1 MKILKYIG
9 IGVLILGALF
19 AAAYFIKSNSK
30 SPITFETE
38 TPFKTSIEEK
48 SVATGKVIPQDEVAI
63 KPQISGIIGEILV
76 EEGDELQA
84 GDLIAKIKVVP
95 NEQTLNTARGRVSN
109 ARIALN
115 NAKIEYDRNK
125 TIFEKGVISSQE
137 FNNIA
142 LTYDQAKQELANAES
157 DLQIIKL
164 GSAGG
169 STSANTNV
177 KATIAGTVLEIP
189 VKIGDQVIESNNFN
203 DGTTI
208 ANIADLSK
216 MIFEGLVDE
225 AEVGKLKV
233 GSPLKISF
241 GAIQDKEFE
250 GKLKFVAPKWNEEEE
265 TTSGVVQFKI
275 EADVFMKD
283 GYFIRAG
290 YSANASLV
298 LDKKDDVLAIKEALL
313 QFDRETEQPY
323 VEVEVGEQKFER
335 RDVETGISDG
345 LNIEVVSG
353 LSENDKIKVWN
364 KTEPIKKESGNESE
378 NE

>member
-9 IGVLILGALF
+9 IAVLIIAALF

-30 SPITFETE
+30 SPITYESE
-38 TPFKTSIEEK
+38 SPFITSIEEK
-48 SVATGKVIPQDEVAI
+48 SVATGKVIPEDEVAI
-63 KPQISGIIGEILV
+63 KPQISGIISEIAV
-76 EEGDELQA
+76 EEGEKLEA

-95 NEQTLNTARGRVSN
+95 NEQTLNTARGRLSN
-109 ARIALN
+109 ARISLN
-115 NAKIEYDRNK
+115 NAEIEYNRNK
-125 TIFEKGVISSQE
+125 VLFEKGVISSQE
-137 FNNIA
+137 FNNIE
-142 LTYDQAKQELANAES
+142 LTYDQAKQELANAQS
-157 DLQIIKL
+157 DLQIIRQ

-177 KATIAGTVLEIP
+177 KATISGTVLEIP
-189 VKIGDQVIESNNFN
+189 VKIGDQVIQSNNFN

-208 ANIADLSK
+208 ASVADLSK
-216 MIFEGLVDE
+216 MIFEGMVDE
-225 AEVGKLKV
+225 AEVGKLKAD
-233 GSPLKISF
+233 SPLKISF
-241 GAIQDKEFE
+241 GAIPDKEFE

-275 EADVFMKD
+275 EADVFMEE

-298 LDKKDDVLAIKEALL
+298 LEKKDSVLAIKEALL

-323 VEVEVGEQKFER
+323 VEVEVGDQEFER

-345 LNIEVVSG
+345 INVEIVSG
-353 LSENDKIKVWN
+353 LTESDKVKVWN
-364 KTEPIKKESGNESE
+364 KTEPVKRETASD
-378 NE
+378 

>member
-9 IGVLILGALF
+9 IGVLIIGALF

-30 SPITFETE
+30 SPITFGTE

-109 ARIALN
+109 ARISLN
-115 NAKIEYDRNK
+115 NARIEYDRNK

-216 MIFEGLVDE
+216 MIFEGMVDE
-225 AEVGKLKV
+225 AEVGKLEV
-233 GSPLKISF
+233 GSSLKINF
-241 GAIQDKEFE
+241 GAIPDKEFE

-275 EADVFMKD
+275 EADVFMEE

-345 LNIEVVSG
+345 LNIEVISG

-364 KTEPIKKESGNESE
+364 KTEPVKKESANE
-378 NE
+378 

>member
-9 IGVLILGALF
+9 IAVLIIAALF

-30 SPITFETE
+30 SPITYESE
-38 TPFKTSIEEK
+38 SPFITSIEEK
-48 SVATGKVIPQDEVAI
+48 SVATGKVIPEDEVAI
-63 KPQISGIIGEILV
+63 KPQISGIISEIVV
-76 EEGDELQA
+76 EEGEKLEA

-95 NEQTLNTARGRVSN
+95 NEQTLNTARGRLSN
-109 ARIALN
+109 ARISLN
-115 NAKIEYDRNK
+115 NAEIEYNRNK
-125 TIFEKGVISSQE
+125 VLFEKGVISSQE
-137 FNNIA
+137 FNNIE
-142 LTYDQAKQELANAES
+142 LTYDQAKQELANAQS
-157 DLQIIKL
+157 DLQIIRQ

-189 VKIGDQVIESNNFN
+189 VKIGDQVIQSNNFN

-208 ANIADLSK
+208 ASVADLSK
-216 MIFEGLVDE
+216 MIFEGMVDE
-225 AEVGKLKV
+225 AEVGKLKAD
-233 GSPLKISF
+233 SPLKISF
-241 GAIQDKEFE
+241 GAIPDKEFE

-275 EADVFMKD
+275 EADVFMEE

-298 LDKKDDVLAIKEALL
+298 LEKKDSVLAIKEALL

-323 VEVEVGEQKFER
+323 VEVEVGDQEFER

-345 LNIEVVSG
+345 INVEIVSG
-353 LSENDKIKVWN
+353 LTESDKVKVWN
-364 KTEPIKKESGNESE
+364 KTEPVKRETASD
-378 NE
+378 

>member
-1 MKILKYIG
+1 MKVLKYIG
-9 IGVLILGALF
+9 IGVLIIGALF

-30 SPITFETE
+30 PPVTYETE
-38 TPFKTSIEEK
+38 TAFRTTIEEK
-48 SVATGKVIPQDEVAI
+48 TVATGKVIPEDEVAI

-76 EEGDELQA
+76 EEGDQLQA

-109 ARIALN
+109 AKIALG

-125 TIFEKGVISSQE
+125 ILVDKGVISSQE
-137 FNNIA
+137 FNTIE
-142 LTYDQAKQELANAES
+142 LTYNQAKQELSNAES
-157 DLQIIKL
+157 DLQIIRL

-208 ANIADLSK
+208 ASIADLSK
-216 MIFEGLVDE
+216 MIFEGMVDE

-233 GSPLKISF
+233 GEPLTISF
-241 GAIQDKEFE
+241 GAIPDKEFRGE
-250 GKLKFVAPKWNEEEE
+250 LKFVAPKWNEEEE

-275 EADVFMKD
+275 EADVFMED

-290 YSANASLV
+290 YSANASLI
-298 LDKKDDVLAIKEALL
+298 LDKKEDVLAIKEALL
-313 QFDRETEQPY
+313 QFDRETEKPY
-323 VEVEVGEQKFER
+323 VEVETGDQKFER

-345 LNIEVVSG
+345 LNIEIVSG
-353 LSENDKIKVWN
+353 ISENDKIKIWN
-364 KTEPIKKESGNESE
+364 KTEAVKKDASNR
-378 NE
+378 

>member
-9 IGVLILGALF
+9 IAVLIIAALF

-30 SPITFETE
+30 SPITYESE
-38 TPFKTSIEEK
+38 SPFITSIEEK
-48 SVATGKVIPQDEVAI
+48 SVATGKVIPEDEVAI

-76 EEGDELQA
+76 EEGDKLQA

-109 ARIALN
+109 ANIALN

-125 TIFEKGVISSQE
+125 VLFEKGVISSQE
-137 FNNIA
+137 FNNIE
-142 LTYDQAKQELANAES
+142 LTYNQAKQELANAQS
-157 DLQIIKL
+157 DLQIIRK

-169 STSANTNV
+169 STSANTDV

-208 ANIADLSK
+208 ASIADLSK
-216 MIFEGLVDE
+216 MIFEGMVDE
-225 AEVGKLKV
+225 AEVGKLEV

-241 GAIQDKEFE
+241 GAIPDKEFE

-265 TTSGVVQFKI
+265 TSSGVVQFKI
-275 EADVFMKD
+275 EADVFIED
-283 GYFIRAG
+283 NHFIRAG
-290 YSANASLV
+290 YSANASLT
-298 LDKKDDVLAIKEALL
+298 LEKKDSVLAIKEALL

-323 VEVEVGEQKFER
+323 VEVEVGDQEFER
-335 RDVETGISDG
+335 KDVETGISDG
-345 LNIEVVSG
+345 INIEIISG
-353 LSENDKIKVWN
+353 LSESDKVKVWN
-364 KTEPIKKESGNESE
+364 KTEPEKKETASN
-378 NE
+378 